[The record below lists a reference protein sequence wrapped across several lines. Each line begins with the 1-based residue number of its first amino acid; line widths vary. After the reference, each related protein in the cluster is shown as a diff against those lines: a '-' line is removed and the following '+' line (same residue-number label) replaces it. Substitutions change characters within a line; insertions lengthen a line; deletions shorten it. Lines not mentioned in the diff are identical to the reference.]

1 MMNWTFHVAALTL
14 TAAMMLPSPA
24 TADDWVRLDRPW
36 TNWELTR
43 AITFCRQQP
52 RLNPGTRQFVDQL
65 MGKQIQTCMY
75 TLGWIGV
82 SR

>member
-1 MMNWTFHVAALTL
+1 MNRTLCVAALTL
-14 TAAMMLPSPA
+14 TAAIMLPYPA
-24 TADDWVRLDRPW
+24 IADDWVRLDRPW

-52 RLNPGTRQFVDQL
+52 RLTPNTAQFVDQL

-75 TLGWIGV
+75 ALGWIGV

>member
-1 MMNWTFHVAALTL
+1 MNRIFLVAAFTSIAVMTL
-14 TAAMMLPSPA
+14 PRHA
-24 TADDWVRLDRPW
+24 TADDWARFDRPW

-52 RLNPGTRQFVDQL
+52 RLTPNTRQFVDQL

-75 TLGWIGV
+75 ALGWIGV